1 MMSAILPSRKI
12 YKACPCLER
21 ESETADEVFMSSY
34 LQAKEKEKSEAE
46 VKRALLSKG
55 TA

>member
-12 YKACPCLER
+12 YKACPCL